1 MPANKP
7 NSSLS
12 ASRPHHSFA
21 AVIFDM
27 DGVLID
33 SEPYWQQA
41 QLEIFPHYGVPL
53 TRADTVTTKGLRIDQ
68 VVQHWH
74 QRYPW
79 GSPKPQEQAVLIQ
92 SVAQQIVQRVEQ
104 LIRTEGQPLRGV
116 QQALMHL
123 QQQGIPIALATSSP
137 QRLIDA
143 TLTRLQLHQYF
154 QAVCSAE
161 HLPYGKPH
169 PQVYLDAAAALAI
182 APASCLAIEDS
193 LNGIIAA
200 KAAGMQVIAIP
211 EPDQRHD
218 PRFSIADHTLLDL
231 SQWQTYFA

>member
-7 NSSLS
+7 NSSIPVS
-12 ASRPHHSFA
+12 ASHRSFA

-41 QLEIFPHYGVPL
+41 QLEIFPNYGVPL
-53 TRADTVTTKGLRIDQ
+53 TRADTITTKGLRIDQ

-79 GSPKPQEQAVLIQ
+79 GSQAPQKQAAEIQ
-92 SVAQQIVQRVEQ
+92 WVAQQIVQRVEQ
-104 LIRTEGQPLRGV
+104 LIRTEGRPLNGV
-116 QQALMHL
+116 QQALIHL
-123 QQQGIPIALATSSP
+123 QQQGIPMALATSSP
-137 QRLIDA
+137 QSLIDA

-161 HLPYGKPH
+161 QLPYGKPH
-169 PQVYLDAAAALAI
+169 PQVYLDAAAALSI
-182 APASCLAIEDS
+182 APISCLAIEDS
-193 LNGIIAA
+193 LNGVIAA

-231 SQWQTYFA
+231 TQWQRFFD